1 MPFTYPRCLTRRALG
16 CLLGA
21 AALTAPLATI
31 AQQNGA
37 SHNPQGLAAAN
48 KPTLIKP
55 SQDEKNPYPKILMRT
70 TLGDIVLELN
80 TPRAPQTVDNFVQYV
95 RDGHYEGTIFHRVID
110 GFMIQGGG
118 FTQDMQQKPTRD
130 PIMLESRNGLLNEPY
145 TIAMARTANPH
156 SATSQFFINV
166 ADNRML
172 NAPKPDG
179 YGYTVFGKVTSG
191 QDVVQRIRT
200 TPTSNRGMHQNVP
213 VTPIIILGMEE
224 IHPGPTSAP
233 ARKK

>member
-1 MPFTYPRCLTRRALG
+1 MPYTFSRSLTRRALG

-21 AALTAPLATI
+21 AALATPLATI
-31 AQQNGA
+31 AQQNGPA
-37 SHNPQGLAAAN
+37 QNPQSPAAEN
-48 KPTLIKP
+48 RPVLLKP

-130 PIMLESRNGLLNEPY
+130 PVMLESRNGLLNEPY

-179 YGYTVFGKVTSG
+179 YGYAVFGKVTSG

-200 TPTSNRGMHQNVP
+200 APTSNRGMHQNVP
-213 VTPIIILGMEE
+213 VTPIVILGMEE
-224 IHPGPTSAP
+224 IRPQPASAP